1 MMAKQVKK
9 QSPVKKPD
17 TLYVVSGKFGNLRT
31 DKNIVIK
38 AGAEITA
45 KDFTLLANFKTY
57 LAIGAIVVKK

>member
-17 TLYVVSGKFGNLRT
+17 AIYIVSGKFGNLRT

-38 AGAEITA
+38 AGEEITA
-45 KDFTLLANFKTY
+45 KDFTLLANFETY
-57 LAIGAIVVKK
+57 LAIGAIIKK